1 MATIVALHGA
11 WHWGTCF
18 QKVATELQL
27 KGHQVFMPDLA
38 THGFDVTSASDVGD
52 MARYT
57 ASARRIIEG
66 SSGEIVLVAHS
77 MGGASATYLAEQY
90 SAKIRSVIYLTAW
103 LTPNGKSPNDYIM
116 SKEYQE
122 NNSAAEIL
130 QILVPDRD
138 GVRLELGR
146 TDLLKIAFYGDCCD
160 HDVVVASKNLIQ
172 ISPYAPFITPAKTT
186 SQDYGSVR
194 KSYIECLQDRAIP
207 IDIQRQMQSDLGEIE
222 VVSMD
227 TSHSPFLS
235 APAELADIVA
245 TLI

>member
-27 KGHQVFMPDLA
+27 MGHQVFMPDLA
-38 THGFDVTSASDVGD
+38 THGFDVTSVGGVRD
-52 MARYT
+52 MAHYT
-57 ASARRIIEG
+57 APARRIIEG
-66 SSGEIVLVAHS
+66 SSGDVVLVAHS
-77 MGGASATYLAEQY
+77 MGGASGTYLAELY

-103 LTPNGKSPNDYIM
+103 LTPNGRSPNDYIM

-122 NNSAAEIL
+122 NSSAAEIL
-130 QILVPDRD
+130 QILAPDRD
-138 GVRLELGR
+138 GVRLELGH

-160 HDVVVASKNLIQ
+160 HDVVVASKNLVQ
-172 ISPYAPFITPAKTT
+172 ISPYAPFITPTKTT
-186 SQDYGSVR
+186 ANAYGSVR

-207 IDIQRQMQSDLGEIE
+207 IEIQRQMQSDFGELE

-235 APAELADIVA
+235 APAELAAIIP